1 MSVLIGV
8 DQGTS
13 GTRTVAFDLELRQLA
28 EAYRPS
34 EVSHPRPGW
43 IEKDA
48 EQMVATVAESV
59 AEVVDA
65 VGGAGEVA
73 AIGLDNEG
81 ESVVAWDA
89 STLRPLAPVVV
100 WGSRVS
106 QPVVER
112 LEAAAL
118 GAEIEALA
126 GLPLDP
132 YFSAT
137 KVRWLVESVPAV
149 AEAAEAGSL
158 RVGTL
163 DAYLCARLGS
173 GARTDPSTAA
183 RTQLQALASPGDW
196 DPRLLELHDVA
207 REWLPPVGP
216 SVGELGELCGLPLRG
231 MLVDQT
237 ASLAGHGC
245 VADGM
250 AKATY
255 GTGIFLLQNA
265 GSAPPADL
273 RGLLPCVAW
282 GDTTGVVYARDGG
295 IFSAGTVISWLRD
308 GLGAFGRAAESGP
321 LAESV
326 PDTGGVRFLPALAGL
341 GAPWWR
347 SDARAVISGVTSG
360 TTRAHIVR
368 AALDALAFRVR
379 DVVDALP
386 ERPEVLRVDGGLTA
400 NAYLMRRQADVLG
413 LPVLIAAQPETT
425 ALGAAAFAGVGA
437 GLLSM
442 DDLARLT
449 AGGRMVEPGSEEAVA
464 SADEDYRAWHAFAE
478 GAAAL

>member
-1 MSVLIGV
+1 MSILIGV

-13 GTRTVAFDLELRQLA
+13 GTRTVAFDLELRQVA

-34 EVSHPRPGW
+34 QVSHPRPGW

-48 EQMVATVAESV
+48 DQMVATVEESV

-65 VGGAGEVA
+65 VGGRGEVA

-89 STLRPLAPVVV
+89 GTLAPLAPVVV

-106 QPVVER
+106 QPVVKR
-112 LEAAAL
+112 LEAA
-118 GAEIEALA
+118 GAGGEIESLA

-137 KVRWLVESVPAV
+137 KVRWLAESVPAV
-149 AEAAEAGSL
+149 AEAASAGSL

-173 GARTDPSTAA
+173 GARTDASTAA
-183 RTQLQALASPGDW
+183 RTQLQALAAPGDW
-196 DPRLLELHDVA
+196 DARLLELHRVERD
-207 REWLPPVGP
+207 WLPPVGP
-216 SVGELGELCGLPLRG
+216 SVGELGELCGVPLRG

-245 VADGM
+245 VAEGM

-265 GSAPPADL
+265 GGRPPADL

-282 GDTTGVVYARDGG
+282 GNADGVVYARDGG
-295 IFSAGTVISWLRD
+295 VFSAGTVISWLRD
-308 GLGAFGRAAESGP
+308 GLGAFGSAAESGP

-326 PDTGGVRFLPALAGL
+326 PDTAGVRFLPALAGL

-347 SDARAVISGVTSG
+347 SDARALISGVTSG

-368 AALDALAFRVR
+368 AALDSLAFRVR

-386 ERPEVLRVDGGLTA
+386 ERPDVLRVDGGLTA
-400 NAYLMRRQADVLG
+400 NDYLVQRQANVLG
-413 LPVLIAAQPETT
+413 IPVLIASQPETT

-437 GLLSM
+437 GLLTM

-449 AGGRMVEPGSEEAVA
+449 GGGRLVEPAGVAAVA
-464 SADEDYRAWHAFAE
+464 SADDEYRVWHTFAE